1 MIRAAR
7 EPDLPAIR
15 QLLVDTWHATYDSI
29 YGVARVTEITE
40 DWHSLSALETRL
52 GKRDAVFLVAEEGGR
67 IAGMAFAAHVP
78 SGEARLHQ
86 LYVLPDYHGRGLGSR
101 LLAEIENRL
110 GKVNALSLEVEEANA
125 SARRFYEHHGF
136 FRHGSTANCGAADS
150 GIPALVY
157 VKSFA

>member
-29 YGVARVTEITE
+29 YGVARVTEITNE
-40 DWHSLSALETRL
+40 WHSLKALKSRL
-52 GKRDAVFLVAEEGGR
+52 AKRDAVFLVAEEDCR
-67 IAGMAFAAHVP
+67 IAGTTFATHMP

-101 LLAEIENRL
+101 LLAEVQNRL
-110 GKVNALSLEVEEANA
+110 GDINTLSLEVEEANT

-136 FRHGSTANCGAADS
+136 VRHGSTANCGAADS

-157 VKSFA
+157 VKSIA